1 MKKLRIILSCIL
13 AFILIALPLVL
24 TLCLN
29 FLLPDPFEKTFVG
42 ALDEKY
48 ERLMNTEGEKIV
60 IVGGSSVAFGID
72 SEIIEEYTEMPVVNF
87 GLYAALGTK
96 LMLDLSRSGIG
107 SGDIVL
113 ITPEISEQTLSLYTN
128 TELTLRAVGS
138 RADIMSKLP
147 TDDLL
152 SLLSGLWDY
161 TAEKLEYYKRSLES
175 EELGY
180 MSASGIYSSENFN
193 ALCDLISSGEEN
205 VMPGYYDTNNMID
218 PSPSVCS
225 GEFIDYLNE
234 YIAFCRERGATV
246 YFNFCPMNER
256 GFVGGY
262 DSGALGELADYLSGA
277 LDCDIIGMPERSVL
291 GAGYF
296 YDTNFHLNNS
306 GRVKYTV
313 ELTKDLLFEL
323 DNPKRVSHP
332 VPDEPPLPQFDT
344 YLDRYD
350 ENEKYFT
357 FTELSDGSYAIS
369 GLTELGRGADTLV
382 IPTAYEK
389 RRVSMI
395 SSGAFSDGVAVRLVI
410 TSDTSLHTIQDGAFS
425 GAHTLRELWIYYL
438 NEAGIL
444 PPADFVG
451 VASDFTVHIPDDS
464 NYPSGYYWGERGLVF
479 VYDAN
484 E

>member
-1 MKKLRIILSCIL
+1 ML
-13 AFILIALPLVL
+13 ALILIVMPLL
-24 TLCLN
+24 ITLFLN
-29 FLLPDPFEKTFVG
+29 FLLPDPFERTFVG
-42 ALDEKY
+42 ELDEKY
-48 ERLMNTEGEKIV
+48 DRLINTEGEKIV

-128 TELTLRAVGS
+128 TELTLRAIGS
-138 RADIMSKLP
+138 RADIMAKLP
-147 TDDLL
+147 TDDKL

-161 TAEKLEYYKRSLES
+161 TAEKLDYYKQSFKS
-175 EELGY
+175 AELGY
-180 MSASGIYSSENFN
+180 MSASGVYSALNFN
-193 ALCDLISSGEEN
+193 ALCDLIDSGEEN
-205 VMPGYYDTNNMID
+205 VMPGYYDTNNMIN
-218 PSPSVCS
+218 PTPSVCS
-225 GEFIDYLNE
+225 EEFIDYLND

-246 YFNFCPMNER
+246 YFNFCPMNEG

-262 DSGALGELADYLSGA
+262 DATELSELADYLSGA
-277 LDCDIIGMPERSVL
+277 LDCDILGSPERSVL

-296 YDTNFHLNNS
+296 YDTNFHLNNK
-306 GRVKYTV
+306 GGVKYTV

-323 DNPKRVSHP
+323 DNPKSVSCQ
-332 VPDEPPLPQFDT
+332 VPEEPPLPQFDT

-369 GLTELGRGADTLV
+369 GLTDLGKVADTLV
-382 IPTAYEK
+382 IPTVYEK

-395 SSGAFSDGVAVRLVI
+395 SSGAFSGGRANRLVI
-410 TSDTSLHTIQDGAFS
+410 SSDTSLRTIQDGAFS
-425 GAHTLRELWIYYL
+425 GAHTLSELWIYYP
-438 NEAGIL
+438 NEERIL
-444 PPADFVG
+444 PPADFSG
-451 VASDFTVHIPDDS
+451 VASGFTVHIPDGS
-464 NYPSGYYWGERGLVF
+464 NYASGYYWGERGLNF

-484 E
+484 LPENPIKN